1 VPIPN
6 IAGIA
11 PFAKDTPRGTTPV
24 VGQHTDEVLRDHGF
38 TAADIALLVERKVVS
53 QARM

>member
-1 VPIPN
+1 
-6 IAGIA
+6 
-11 PFAKDTPRGTTPV
+11 V
-24 VGQHTDEVLRDHGF
+24 VGQHTHEVLRDHGF